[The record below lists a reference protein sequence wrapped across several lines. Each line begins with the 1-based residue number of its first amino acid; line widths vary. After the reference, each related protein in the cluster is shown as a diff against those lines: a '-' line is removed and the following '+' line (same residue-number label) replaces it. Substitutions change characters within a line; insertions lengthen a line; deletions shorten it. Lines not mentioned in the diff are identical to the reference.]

1 MYYHNMGPLEVKDHG
16 NNIYLGQKRCASCHC
31 ASATAWPAMAHA
43 SLESIGIKERRSP
56 IITSSNW
63 QVVLRNLRVCEGTIH
78 CRGAWVTRMA
88 IKRDRGQSEQE
99 KVDHHEEQSIDGP
112 SSLTGWHFPPR
123 GAHLRK
129 AWLQPALPPPHE
141 ART

>member
-78 CRGAWVTRMA
+78 CRGHGSRVW
-88 IKRDRGQSEQE
+88 QE
-99 KVDHHEEQSIDGP
+99 RPGTIRAREGRP
-112 SSLTGWHFPPR
+112 SW
-123 GAHLRK
+123 GAEYS
-129 AWLQPALPPPHE
+129 WGFQPDCLALPSPRRVLEECMATAPHCPPPP
-141 ART
+141 